1 MKNIAILPAYCLFTI
16 LVSAASAQTFYANDT
31 AFFNSSVW
39 TSAPSGAN
47 FTENFVASGGL
58 YNFTGNESFTSQSYA
73 YGSGSLLNN
82 VTFSRVATAGG
93 IFVDTSNESG
103 AFRSFD
109 APGSSKY
116 LFLPASTDPNPSGA
130 TDVTISF
137 SKGINAFAF
146 RVGDLFD
153 SDGGN
158 KYLSINATGS
168 SGTVSLINLYTSTGS
183 PLTVAGNTITTGNG
197 LWSYFGWTFD
207 APVTQ
212 IKLNSGFMNS
222 TDNIGV
228 DTISFST
235 VPEPSA
241 LSLLGI
247 GLGGLAILFH
257 FNSSEAP
264 VPNQSATHCTEILC
278 LHRECGFQNVAV
290 RSG

>member
-1 MKNIAILPAYCLFTI
+1 MKQLRLLPLFCLFSV
-16 LVSAASAQTFYANDT
+16 LVSTASAQTFYANET

-47 FTENFVASGGL
+47 FTENFVSSGGL

-82 VTFSRVATAGG
+82 VTFSRVDTAGG
-93 IFVDTSNESG
+93 IFVDTSNELG
-103 AFRSFD
+103 AFLSFD

-116 LFLPASTDPNPSGA
+116 LFLPASPTPNASGA
-130 TDVTISF
+130 SDLVISF

-146 RVGDLFD
+146 RIGDLFD
-153 SDGGN
+153 SDGSN
-158 KYLSINATGS
+158 RYFSIGATGPS
-168 SGTVSLINLYTSTGS
+168 NSYTLVNLNSGTGS
-183 PLTVAGNTITTGNG
+183 PLTVAGNAITTGNG

-207 APVTQ
+207 APVTRIQ
-212 IKLNSGFMNS
+212 LNSGMMGG

-241 LSLLGI
+241 LSLLAV
-247 GLGGLAILFH
+247 GLGGLAIL
-257 FNSSEAP
+257 
-264 VPNQSATHCTEILC
+264 
-278 LHRECGFQNVAV
+278 RRRR
-290 RSG
+290 RS